1 MRDVPG
7 RVQLLHSWSPLH
19 PQKLANARFIFTNTM
34 KHTTRMKLFTNA
46 RDFYGKTDGVFW
58 VGDGVGERSR
68 PTQVKDGQ
76 EFCFT
81 CFIIL

>member
-1 MRDVPG
+1 MSLLEWTVILESLLERKRLLKSGEAFVLTFGAGLRMRDVPG

-46 RDFYGKTDGVFW
+46 RDF
-58 VGDGVGERSR
+58 
-68 PTQVKDGQ
+68 
-76 EFCFT
+76 
-81 CFIIL
+81 

>member
-34 KHTTRMKLFTNA
+34 KHTTPMKLFTNA
-46 RDFYGKTDGVFW
+46 RDF
-58 VGDGVGERSR
+58 
-68 PTQVKDGQ
+68 
-76 EFCFT
+76 
-81 CFIIL
+81 